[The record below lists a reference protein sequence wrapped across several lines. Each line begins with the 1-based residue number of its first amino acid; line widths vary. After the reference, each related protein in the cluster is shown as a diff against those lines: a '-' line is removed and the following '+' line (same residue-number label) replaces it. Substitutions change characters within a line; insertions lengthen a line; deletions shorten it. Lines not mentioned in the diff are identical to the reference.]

1 MRAPPRLLAAHIL
14 GYRGAGAPAGLRV
27 APNALL
33 GMLIEMRGSS
43 VTGMGSLVLVL
54 SCGGQA
60 HTETSRRSTTV
71 PEAPVGAVPD
81 AGPVKLPQQPS
92 MAQSPSDDPAP
103 FEEQRC
109 PELPPPPVSSVCDPL
124 AADPGCPAGQACFPF
139 VRYPMG
145 PCDVEQYGSVCLP
158 SGPGAQGDS
167 CEQQACAAGYVCVST
182 GRGTQ
187 CVRLCGLQADSP
199 DACAPGLLCE
209 PIDIQG

>member
-1 MRAPPRLLAAHIL
+1 
-14 GYRGAGAPAGLRV
+14 
-27 APNALL
+27 
-33 GMLIEMRGSS
+33 MLTEMRCSS
-43 VTGMGSLVLVL
+43 VTAVGSLVLVL

-60 HTETSRRSTTV
+60 NTETSRRSTTV
-71 PEAPVGAVPD
+71 PEPPIAALPD
-81 AGPVKLPQQPS
+81 AGPVNLPQHPS
-92 MAQSPSDDPAP
+92 GAPVPPDDPAP

-109 PELPPPPVSSVCDPL
+109 PEVPPPPVSNVCDPL

-167 CEQQACAAGYVCVST
+167 CERQACAAGYVCVST

-187 CVRLCGLQADSP
+187 CVQLCGLQADSP
-199 DACAPGLLCE
+199 DVCAPGLLCE
-209 PIDIQG
+209 PIDIQGFGGCL